1 MVGDFSEQRRFSR
14 IPSTCSVLVRFPDGA
29 EPQRFSNTQV
39 VGMGGCSFL
48 HPRAIPPGTHLWLD
62 IAVGPKLV
70 EAEAQVAY
78 SRPTQGPLVEVGVE
92 FLRLSASDR
101 ASLSAVFL
109 QDEKGGEP
117 PSGPGEGPGGTTA

>member
-1 MVGDFSEQRRFSR
+1 MTGDFSEQRRFSR

-29 EPQRFSNTQV
+29 QPQRFSSTQV

-48 HPRAIPPGTHLWLD
+48 HPRALDPGTHLWLD
-62 IAVGPKLV
+62 VAVGSKLV

-78 SRPTQGPLVEVGVE
+78 SRPTSGPQFEVGVE

-101 ASLSAVFL
+101 AILSSVFL
-109 QDEKGGEP
+109 PDERSG
-117 PSGPGEGPGGTTA
+117 GPGE